1 MNMTFSRLAPF
12 FLIFCLLMVL
22 ASLGVLLVFGLRPG
36 IDFAGGS
43 IMEVEYQGMR
53 PSNEEVMQR
62 LSGLDIGLESLQP
75 AGERNLI
82 IKMKDI
88 PEHQHQ
94 LVLSLLGADVKELR
108 FESIGP
114 VVGKELRESTLFMAA
129 LSSFIIV
136 LYIALAFRQ
145 HGGKVHSWEYSLA
158 ALIVTMHDLVVPLGV
173 FAVLGRFQDLQVGI
187 PVIVGLLTVLGY
199 SINDTIVVFDRVRE
213 NLRKRTGATLEDTI
227 GISVRQTFGRSLSTS
242 FTVLLV
248 LVALYVWGGAT
259 LKPFA
264 LVLIAGVIAGTYSS
278 ILLAPP
284 LLLFWH
290 KRNRT

>member
-1 MNMTFSRLAPF
+1 MTFSRFAPF
-12 FLIFCLLMVL
+12 FLAFCLLVAI
-22 ASLGVLLVFGLRPG
+22 ASLGALLFFGLRPG

-43 IMEVEYQGMR
+43 IMEVEYQGPR
-53 PSNEEVMQR
+53 PSNEEVTQK

-75 AGERNLI
+75 AGERNLV
-82 IKMKDI
+82 IKMRDI
-88 PEHQHQ
+88 SEQQHQ
-94 LVLSLLGADVKELR
+94 LVLSLLGGDAKELR
-108 FESIGP
+108 FESVGP
-114 VVGKELRESTLFMAA
+114 VVGKELRQSTLFMAA
-129 LSSFIIV
+129 LSSLIIV

-145 HGGKVHSWEYSLA
+145 HGGAVHSWEYSLA
-158 ALIVTMHDLVVPLGV
+158 ALIVTMHDLVVPLGI

-199 SINDTIVVFDRVRE
+199 SINDTIVVFDRIRE
-213 NLRKRTGATLEDTI
+213 NLRKRQGATLEETV

-248 LVALYVWGGAT
+248 LIALYVWGGAT

-264 LVLIAGVIAGTYSS
+264 LVLIAGVVAGTYSS

-284 LLLFWH
+284 LLLLWH
-290 KRNRT
+290 KGRRI

>member
-1 MNMTFSRLAPF
+1 M
-12 FLIFCLLMVL
+12 LMAV
-22 ASLGVLLVFGLRPG
+22 ASLAALLFFGLRPG
-36 IDFAGGS
+36 IDFSGGS
-43 IMEVEYQGMR
+43 IMEVEFQGTR
-53 PSNEEVMQR
+53 PSNDEVTQK
-62 LSGLDIGLESLQP
+62 LSGLDIGLESLQS

-88 PEHQHQ
+88 SEQQHQ
-94 LVLSLLGADVKELR
+94 LVLSLFGSDAKELR

-114 VVGKELRESTLFMAA
+114 VVGKELRQNTLFMAA

-136 LYIALAFRQ
+136 LYIAFAFRQ
-145 HGGKVHSWEYSLA
+145 HGGIVHSWEYSLA
-158 ALIVTMHDLVVPLGV
+158 ALIVTMHDLIVPLGV

-199 SINDTIVVFDRVRE
+199 SINDTIVVFDRIRE

-227 GISVRQTFGRSLSTS
+227 GISVQQTFARSLSTS
-242 FTVLLV
+242 CTVLLV
-248 LVALYVWGGAT
+248 LIALYVWGGAT

-264 LVLIAGVIAGTYSS
+264 LVLITGVIAGTYSS

-284 LLLFWH
+284 LLLLWH
-290 KRNRT
+290 KGHRT

>member
-1 MNMTFSRLAPF
+1 MTFSKLSPF
-12 FLIFCLLMVL
+12 FLVFCALV
-22 ASLGVLLVFGLRPG
+22 AVVSLGVLVFFGLRPG

-43 IMEVEYQGMR
+43 IMEVEYQGAR
-53 PSNEEVMQR
+53 PSNDEVIR
-62 LSGLDIGLESLQP
+62 KLSGLDIGLESLQQ
-75 AGERNLI
+75 AGELNLI

-88 PEHQHQ
+88 PENQHQ
-94 LVLSLLGADVKELR
+94 VVLSLLGSDAKELH

-114 VVGKELRESTLFMAA
+114 VVGKELRQNTLFMAA

-136 LYIALAFRQ
+136 LYIAFAFRQ
-145 HGGKVHSWEYSLA
+145 HGGTVHSWEYSLA
-158 ALIVTMHDLVVPLGV
+158 ALIVTMHDLLVPLGV

-213 NLRKRTGATLEDTI
+213 NLRKRTGTTLEETI

-242 FTVLLV
+242 CTVLLV
-248 LVALYVWGGAT
+248 LIALFVWGGET

-264 LVLIAGVIAGTYSS
+264 LVLITGVVAGTYSS

-284 LLLFWH
+284 LLLLWH
-290 KRNRT
+290 RGPRT